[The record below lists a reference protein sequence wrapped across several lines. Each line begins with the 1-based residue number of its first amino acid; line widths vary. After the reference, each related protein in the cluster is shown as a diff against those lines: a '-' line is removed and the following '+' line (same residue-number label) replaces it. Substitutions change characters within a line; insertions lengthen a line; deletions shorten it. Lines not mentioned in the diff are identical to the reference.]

1 MEVIGILVDK
11 EGWQKEFHSFD
22 FGRSFDAHGGSGPTV
37 ALDFRCYTGVSSIE
51 ASERGMRVY
60 VSADRAVEMA
70 ECLLH
75 WADISRQH
83 FENGYHREGRFE
95 GWSREEHVVNSLKPI
110 LERL

>member
-1 MEVIGILVDK
+1 
-11 EGWQKEFHSFD
+11 
-22 FGRSFDAHGGSGPTV
+22 
-37 ALDFRCYTGVSSIE
+37 
-51 ASERGMRVY
+51 
-60 VSADRAVEMA
+60 MA

-75 WADISRQH
+75 RADISRQH